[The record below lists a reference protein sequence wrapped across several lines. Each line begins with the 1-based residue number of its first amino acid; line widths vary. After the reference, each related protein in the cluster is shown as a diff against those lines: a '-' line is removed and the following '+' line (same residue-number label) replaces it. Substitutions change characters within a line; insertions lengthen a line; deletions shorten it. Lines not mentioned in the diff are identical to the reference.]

1 MNRSVF
7 WISLGNRK
15 QFHVVKASKQTI
27 PASLPAPYLGIH
39 VERCQRYHAKNESRS
54 PCFLKGSDRFP
65 FLPFCFCKALLS
77 WFLVLR
83 SILNSYLCFTVLDL
97 KKKKSTYVVFNM
109 ESQCQL
115 GSAGPSLIW
124 RMYRKHWHLRQ
135 QPMLYLMIHSKS
147 WDMLWLWCT
156 SILRIIICALSCLA
170 SAGFD
175 GIHMG
180 V

>member
-1 MNRSVF
+1 M
-7 WISLGNRK
+7 
-15 QFHVVKASKQTI
+15 
-27 PASLPAPYLGIH
+27 PAPLPAPYLGIH
-39 VERCQRYHAKNESRS
+39 VERCQRYNAKSESRS
-54 PCFLKGSDRFP
+54 PCFLKGNDRFP
-65 FLPFCFCKALLS
+65 FLPFYFCKTVLS

-83 SILNSYLCFTVLDL
+83 SILNSYLCFTVLD
-97 KKKKSTYVVFNM
+97 KKKKSTYVVFLV
-109 ESQCQL
+109 EFQCQL
-115 GSAGPSLIW
+115 ESADPNLMG

-147 WDMLWLWCT
+147 WDMLWLWCI
-156 SILRIIICALSCLA
+156 SILQVIICVLSCLA